1 MGDIPDIDALLPD
14 PVTMTEHWLSSREP
28 RPCDHAR
35 ENAAL
40 LALADEMAQR
50 PDNVLNLLCE
60 LILETCDADS
70 AGVSLLDGD
79 NDQFVWPAV
88 AGAWAPF
95 VNGAMP
101 RSASPCGKVLEHD
114 QILIFRDII
123 AQFPAAAQAQPEI
136 DEIMLAPFH
145 RDGAPIGTVWAISHT
160 PGRQFDSEDRRVLGT
175 LARFA
180 AAAYQMA
187 GAQQSARTAQKQ
199 LSIANRELGHR
210 LKNMLSMVMAVVGQT
225 LKRQSDQSQVKV
237 LQRRLEALGAAHN
250 VLIDQE
256 SSSASVRAIAQSVI
270 AVLGQADRVGM
281 DGPQL
286 TLGPRSALGCSL
298 ILHELC
304 TNAIKYGALSNDKG
318 RVELS
323 WTVIENGAEPSIAL
337 KWRESG
343 GPRVARPER
352 SGLGTRLIG
361 MGLLGAGETRMDYDP
376 EGLRVELT
384 ALLQEATTL

>member
-1 MGDIPDIDALLPD
+1 
-14 PVTMTEHWLSSREP
+14 
-28 RPCDHAR
+28 
-35 ENAAL
+35 
-40 LALADEMAQR
+40 
-50 PDNVLNLLCE
+50 
-60 LILETCDADS
+60 
-70 AGVSLLDGD
+70 
-79 NDQFVWPAV
+79 
-88 AGAWAPF
+88 
-95 VNGAMP
+95 
-101 RSASPCGKVLEHD
+101 
-114 QILIFRDII
+114 
-123 AQFPAAAQAQPEI
+123 
-136 DEIMLAPFH
+136 ML
-145 RDGAPIGTVWAISHT
+145 GN
-160 PGRQFDSEDRRVLGT
+160 

-323 WTVIENGAEPSIAL
+323 WTVSDEGTEPSIAL